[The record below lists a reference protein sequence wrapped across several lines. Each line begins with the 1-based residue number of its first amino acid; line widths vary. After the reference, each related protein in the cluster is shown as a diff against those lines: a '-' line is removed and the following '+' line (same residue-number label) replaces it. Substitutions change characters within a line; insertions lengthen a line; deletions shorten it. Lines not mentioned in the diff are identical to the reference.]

1 MDTLRPR
8 LLIDNRDSVP
18 VGTQLKN
25 QLKYMINSRELPGGS
40 RLPPVRTLASR
51 LGVAPG
57 TVAQVYRELQLE
69 GLVVGEQGRGTFVR
83 SFSGDEASELFT
95 RRQQL
100 DAALAQAMK
109 RAWSLGFSLPEIRE
123 QLRALYGAR
132 PPQPELATVFPLRR
146 SAEVYAQRVQ
156 EVLCDLQPRIH
167 AVELARLEAG
177 QAEVLDVFRTAWYA
191 VTLVQYVPQVQAA
204 LTASGIDGVALGVTA
219 ELAEGSAERL
229 AQLDPAGRHV
239 IFTEPR
245 NVHTMLNV
253 LDTYSDLDVQRVVR
267 IPSDQP
273 AALLEALPGADTIL
287 YSSGVEDLVA
297 SLELPAGKLLALEF
311 RLTRE
316 SRDLLQGLFHVPQR
330 QAVAI

>member
-1 MDTLRPR
+1 MDTFRPR
-8 LLIDNRDSVP
+8 LIIDNRDSVP

-83 SFSGDEASELFT
+83 SFSGDEASDLFM

-100 DAALAQAMK
+100 DVALGQAMK

-146 SAEVYAQRVQ
+146 SAEIYALRVQ
-156 EVLCDLQPRIH
+156 EVLCDLQPRVH
-167 AVELARLEAG
+167 AFDLASLEAG
-177 QAEVLDVFRTAWYA
+177 RPEVLNVFSTAWYA
-191 VTLVQYVPQVQAA
+191 VTLVQNVPQVQAA
-204 LTASGIDGVALGVTA
+204 LDVRGVAAQALGVTA

-229 AQLDPAGRHV
+229 AELDPAGHHV

-245 NVHTMLNV
+245 NVHTMLSV
-253 LDTYSDLDVQRVVR
+253 LGTHSQLDLERVER

-273 AALLEALPGADTIL
+273 AALLEALPMADTIL

-297 SLELPAGKLLALEF
+297 SLELPAGRLLALEF

-316 SRDLLQGLFHVPQR
+316 SRDLLQGLFHVPRR